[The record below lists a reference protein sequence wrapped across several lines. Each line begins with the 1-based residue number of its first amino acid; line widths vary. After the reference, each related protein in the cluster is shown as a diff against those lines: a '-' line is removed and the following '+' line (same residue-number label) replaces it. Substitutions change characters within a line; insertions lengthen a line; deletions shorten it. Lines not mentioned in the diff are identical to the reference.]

1 MKSIVFFCYVML
13 TVFLTVSC
21 SKWTPG
27 ADEAPAEAEEQ
38 LQLVPVEVRT
48 TYSVDEREWSSAR
61 AVGVSET
68 DATRIALSVF
78 DDSGESV
85 HTATQRKTTDEGFG
99 TFSHIRLA
107 PGTYTF
113 VAVAHKVF
121 SVDSE
126 AATITSPTVAT
137 IQGSELLGAVYAC
150 TKEVTITASDFG
162 TQSVD
167 MMLQLCIAAVKI
179 HLKDALPAGVQQIKM
194 TVNAGQSGFTSLTF
208 NPATALCADNVSFT
222 RTWDVSQH
230 IGTSNAN
237 FIAYAHLDAY
247 PKTVAVSISALRA
260 DDEELFTRTFSNI
273 ELKQSVETNIYTH
286 LFTGDA
292 APELTFEEWSKET
305 VTID

>member
-48 TYSVDEREWSSAR
+48 TYSVDEHEWSSAR
-61 AVGVSET
+61 AVGVSKT

-78 DDSGESV
+78 DASNESV
-85 HTATQRKTTDEGFG
+85 YTATQRAADEGSG

-113 VAVAHKVF
+113 VAVAHRTPTIE
-121 SVDSE
+121 S
-126 AATITSPTVAT
+126 AAANITSPTVA
-137 IQGSELLGAVYAC
+137 ILQGSELLGAVYAC
-150 TKEVTITASDFG
+150 TQQVTITASNFD

-179 HLKDALPAGVQQIKM
+179 HLKDALPVGVQKITM
-194 TVNAGQSGFTSLTF
+194 TVNTGQPGFTSLTF
-208 NPATALCADNVSFT
+208 NPATALCTDNVSFT

-237 FIAYAHLDAY
+237 FIAYAHLNAY
-247 PKTVAVSISALRA
+247 PKTVTVSISALRA

>member
-27 ADEAPAEAEEQ
+27 ADEAPTEAEEQ

-61 AVGVSET
+61 AVEVSKT

-78 DDSGESV
+78 DDSGKSV
-85 HTATQRKTTDEGFG
+85 HTATQRNTDEGSG

-113 VAVAHKVF
+113 VAVAHKAF

-137 IQGSELLGAVYAC
+137 IQESELLGAVYAC
-150 TKEVTITASDFG
+150 TKQVTISKSNFD

-167 MMLQLCIAAVKI
+167 MMLQLCIAAVRV
-179 HLKDALPAGVQQIKM
+179 HLKDALPAGVQQITM
-194 TVNAGQSGFTSLTF
+194 TVNTGQPVFESLTF
-208 NPATALCADNVSFT
+208 NPTTALCADNVSFT
-222 RTWDVSQH
+222 RTWNVSQH
-230 IGTSNAN
+230 IGTLNAN
-237 FIAYAHLDAY
+237 FIAYAHLDVY
-247 PKTVAVSISALRA
+247 PKTVTVSISALGA
-260 DDEELFTRTFSNI
+260 DDVVLFTRTFSDI
-273 ELKQSVETNIYTH
+273 ELKRSFETTIYTH

>member
-13 TVFLTVSC
+13 TVLLTVSC

-27 ADEAPAEAEEQ
+27 ADEAPTEAEEQ

-61 AVGVSET
+61 AVGVSNT

-78 DDSGESV
+78 DASGKSV
-85 HTATQRKTTDEGFG
+85 YTATQRKTDEGFG

-113 VAVAHKVF
+113 VAVAQRTPTIE
-121 SVDSE
+121 S
-126 AATITSPTVAT
+126 AAANITSPTVAT
-137 IQGSELLGAVYAC
+137 LQGSELLGAVYAC
-150 TKEVTITASDFG
+150 TKEVTITASDFD

-167 MMLQLCIAAVKI
+167 MMLQICLAAVKI
-179 HLKDALPAGVQQIKM
+179 HLKDALPAGVQQITM
-194 TVNAGQSGFTSLTF
+194 TVNAGQPGFESLTF
-208 NPATALCADNVSFT
+208 NPTTSLCTSNVSFT

-230 IGTSNAN
+230 IGTLNAN

-247 PKTVAVSISALRA
+247 PKTVAVSISALGA
-260 DDEELFTRTFSNI
+260 NDEELFTRTFSNVA
-273 ELKQSVETNIYTH
+273 LKRSFETTIYTH

>member
-13 TVFLTVSC
+13 TVLLTVSC

-27 ADEAPAEAEEQ
+27 ADEAPTEAEEQ

-61 AVGVSET
+61 AVGVSKT

-78 DDSGESV
+78 DASGTSV
-85 HTATQRKTTDEGFG
+85 YSATQRAADEGSG

-113 VAVAHKVF
+113 VAVAHRTP
-121 SVDSE
+121 SVNSE
-126 AATITSPTVAT
+126 AATITSPTAAT
-137 IQGSELLGAVYAC
+137 LQESELLGAVYAR
-150 TKEVTITASDFG
+150 TQQVIITASDFD

-167 MMLQLCIAAVKI
+167 MMLQLCIAAVRI
-179 HLKDALPAGVQQIKM
+179 HLKDALPAGVQQITM
-194 TVNAGQSGFTSLTF
+194 TVNTGQPGFASLTF
-208 NPATALCADNVSFT
+208 NPTTALCADNVSFT
-222 RTWDVSQH
+222 RTWNISSEY
-230 IGTSNAN
+230 IGVENAN
-237 FIAYAHLDAY
+237 FIAYAHLNEY
-247 PKTVAVSISALRA
+247 PKTVAVSISALGA
-260 DDEELFTRTFSNI
+260 DDVVLFTRTFSDI
-273 ELKQSVETNIYTH
+273 VLKRSFETTIYTH